1 MLVHV
6 RAILIKSWWRR
17 LIVNAVLKQFV
28 AMLERMGITHALI
41 VITDGKFGCV
51 ELSNM
56 LPENT
61 PGWTAIFKEP
71 PPDDN
76 RPSLH

>member
-1 MLVHV
+1 MLVHA
-6 RAILIKSWWRR
+6 RCIQIKSRWRR
-17 LIVNAVLKQFV
+17 FIVNAVLKRFT
-28 AMLERMGITHALI
+28 AMLGRMGITHALI

-56 LPENT
+56 LPENS

-76 RPSLH
+76 RPSVH